1 VPEFDIMNEAAH
13 PIDAFPE
20 ANIFM
25 EVAQANFES
34 DDLDFDSMSNC
45 DQYGEELDKLTLH
58 NADIYCELESLLE
71 QKNGLYAEI
80 DRDSFFT
87 ETENQSDM
95 D

>member
-1 VPEFDIMNEAAH
+1 
-13 PIDAFPE
+13 
-20 ANIFM
+20 
-25 EVAQANFES
+25 
-34 DDLDFDSMSNC
+34 MSNC